1 MSLGREWSPLERG
14 YTYVQGFLPYLRD
27 RPRLSLALLLFPP
40 LGILAFFFV
49 FPNINMLYISVL
61 EEMPPASLTVENYL
75 RTVTNDVY
83 VRVLGYTVLLTL
95 QATVIALVLGYL
107 LAYSMIRMSRYTTVL
122 LLLIILPFWTNYIVR
137 MYAWMNILQRGGL
150 LDWILTNL
158 NVLSE
163 PSGFLYTHG
172 AVLVGLTYVWL
183 PLATLPFYA
192 SLSNMDE
199 QLIDA
204 AKDLGAGPITTF
216 FKVTLP
222 MTKDGLVAG
231 IVLVA
236 IPAFG
241 TFITPDLLG
250 GTDHVTL
257 GMVIDQQFNQTY
269 NWPFGA
275 ALGVL
280 LSSFVVLLAI
290 LAAKLGTNVLGRSD
304 V

>member
-1 MSLGREWSPLERG
+1 
-14 YTYVQGFLPYLRD
+14 
-27 RPRLSLALLLFPP
+27 
-40 LGILAFFFV
+40 
-49 FPNINMLYISVL
+49 
-61 EEMPPASLTVENYL
+61 VENYL

-83 VRVLGYTVLLTL
+83 VRVLGYTVILTL
-95 QATVIALVLGYL
+95 QATVVALVLGYL

-150 LDWILTNL
+150 LDWILTNV

-241 TFITPDLLG
+241 TFVTPDLLG

-280 LSSFVVLLAI
+280 LSSFVVLLVI
-290 LAAKLGTNVLGRSD
+290 LAGRLGTSVLGRSD